1 MQRIRRRTRK
11 AKAVQ
16 STARSSGQGKT
27 GSNRKVALRSS
38 DLDGQQPSLTADW
51 RVKRQSR
58 IRKEPAMEGTT
69 FVGLDAHK
77 DWISVALLRPGRE
90 AAIEWR
96 IPNEAGAIKKML
108 RRVAHEAPGEVR
120 FCYEAGPCGYALQRQ
135 ITTWSEA
142 SCMVVA
148 PSLIPGKP
156 GERIKTDRRDA
167 KKLAFLFR
175 AGLLTE
181 VQPPSAEDEAARDL
195 CRAREDARE
204 DLVRGRHRLT
214 KFLLRRGLVFT
225 AGKRAWTKAH
235 RQWLQGMHLE
245 QVWDQ
250 VVFADYLHGI
260 EHLEER
266 LELLADRVEE
276 LSRES
281 RYAVPV
287 GLLRC
292 FRGLDTVAA
301 TSIVVE
307 LHTFHRFPSARKLMA
322 FVGLVPSEHSSGQRR
337 RLGAIT
343 KTGNSHVRRLLIEA
357 AWSYRHPPRVG
368 TLAQRRKGQPPRVIA
383 LADRAMQRLYRRYV
397 RLTLRGVP
405 SQKAVVALARELVG
419 FLWAALSPL
428 AMTSDLPQAS

>member
-1 MQRIRRRTRK
+1 
-11 AKAVQ
+11 
-16 STARSSGQGKT
+16 
-27 GSNRKVALRSS
+27 
-38 DLDGQQPSLTADW
+38 
-51 RVKRQSR
+51 
-58 IRKEPAMEGTT
+58 MEGTT

-77 DWISVALLRPGRE
+77 DWISVALLVPGRE
-90 AAIEWR
+90 TAVEWR
-96 IPNEAGAIKKML
+96 IPNEAGALKKML
-108 RRVAHEAPGEVR
+108 RRVAQESPGAVR

-181 VQPPSAEDEAARDL
+181 VQPPSEEDEAARDL

-214 KFLLRRGLVFT
+214 KFLLRRGHVFT
-225 AGKRAWTKAH
+225 AGTRAWTKAH
-235 RQWLQGMHLE
+235 RQWLQGMRLE

-260 EHLEER
+260 EHLEGR
-266 LELLADRVEE
+266 LALLADKLEE

-287 GLLRC
+287 GMLRC

-322 FVGLVPSEHSSGQRR
+322 FVGLVSSEHSSGQRR

-343 KTGNSHVRRLLIEA
+343 KSGNSHDRRLLIES

-368 TLAQRRKGQPPRVIA
+368 VLAQRRNGQPQRVIA

-397 RLTLRGVP
+397 RLTARGVP

-419 FLWAALSPL
+419 FIWAALSPL
-428 AMTSDLPQAS
+428 ATASEMAQAD

>member
-1 MQRIRRRTRK
+1 
-11 AKAVQ
+11 
-16 STARSSGQGKT
+16 
-27 GSNRKVALRSS
+27 
-38 DLDGQQPSLTADW
+38 
-51 RVKRQSR
+51 
-58 IRKEPAMEGTT
+58 MEGTT

-77 DWISVALLRPGRE
+77 DWISVALLLPGRE
-90 AAIEWR
+90 TAVEWR

-108 RRVAHEAPGEVR
+108 RRVAQEALGEVR
-120 FCYEAGPCGYALQRQ
+120 FCYEAGPCGYVLQRQ

-181 VQPPSAEDEAARDL
+181 VQPPSEEDEAARDL

-214 KFLLRRGLVFT
+214 KFLLRRGHVFT

-235 RQWLQGMHLE
+235 RQWLQGMRLE

-260 EHLEER
+260 EHLEGR
-266 LELLADRVEE
+266 LALLADKVEE

-287 GLLRC
+287 GQLRC
-292 FRGLDTVAA
+292 FRGLDT
-301 TSIVVE
+301 T
-307 LHTFHRFPSARKLMA
+307 
-322 FVGLVPSEHSSGQRR
+322 
-337 RLGAIT
+337 
-343 KTGNSHVRRLLIEA
+343 
-357 AWSYRHPPRVG
+357 PPRRSWSSC
-368 TLAQRRKGQPPRVIA
+368 TPSIASPRH
-383 LADRAMQRLYRRYV
+383 
-397 RLTLRGVP
+397 G
-405 SQKAVVALARELVG
+405 S
-419 FLWAALSPL
+419 
-428 AMTSDLPQAS
+428 

>member
-1 MQRIRRRTRK
+1 ME
-11 AKAVQ
+11 
-16 STARSSGQGKT
+16 
-27 GSNRKVALRSS
+27 VA
-38 DLDGQQPSLTADW
+38 
-51 RVKRQSR
+51 
-58 IRKEPAMEGTT
+58 T

-77 DWISVALLRPGRE
+77 DWISVAMLLPGRE

-96 IPNEAGAIKKML
+96 IPNEAGAIRRTL
-108 RRVAHEAPGEVR
+108 RRIEREAPGDVR

-156 GERIKTDRRDA
+156 GDRIKTDRRDA
-167 KKLAFLFR
+167 KKLAHLFR

-181 VQPPSAEDEAARDL
+181 VQPPTEEDEAARDL

-204 DLVRGRHRLT
+204 DLVRARHRLT
-214 KFLLRRGLVFT
+214 KFLLRRGMVFT

-235 RQWLQGMHLE
+235 RQWLRGLRLE
-245 QVWDQ
+245 QGWDQ
-250 VVFADYLHGI
+250 VVFSDYLHGI
-260 EHLEER
+260 EHLEGRLEALADNVER
-266 LELLADRVEE
+266 LSQDR
-276 LSRES
+276 
-281 RYAVPV
+281 RYAVAV
-287 GLLRC
+287 GMLRC
-292 FRGLDTVAA
+292 FRGFDTITA

-322 FVGLVPSEHSSGQRR
+322 FVGMVPSEHTSGQRR
-337 RLGAIT
+337 RLGSIT
-343 KTGNSHVRRLLIEA
+343 KTGNGHVRRLLIEA

-368 TLAQRRKGQPPRVIA
+368 TLAQRRKGQPARVIA

-405 SQKAVVALARELVG
+405 PQKAVVAIARELVG
-419 FLWAALSPL
+419 FVWAVLSPL
-428 AMTSDLPQAS
+428 ALASELPQAS